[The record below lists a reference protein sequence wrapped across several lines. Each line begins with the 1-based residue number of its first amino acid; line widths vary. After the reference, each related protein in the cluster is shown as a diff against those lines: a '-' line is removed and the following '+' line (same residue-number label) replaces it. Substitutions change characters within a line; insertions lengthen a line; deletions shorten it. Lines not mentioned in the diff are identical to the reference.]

1 MKFLLIYFLVF
12 CNEISS
18 MEISSKKVF
27 SIQQERQTLIVKLGE
42 SFLLILP
49 NLGSGGYV
57 IREPPEFDPQKLT
70 LQKIEKN
77 PPSDPDKEGD
87 FGSFE
92 WTFRAIEEGFT
103 CLVVRASRPWE
114 KGKSPI
120 VIFEASV
127 QVKP

>member
-1 MKFLLIYFLVF
+1 
-12 CNEISS
+12 
-18 MEISSKKVF
+18 MERSSKKVF
-27 SIQQERQTLIVKLGE
+27 SIQQERQTLIVTLGE

-49 NLGSGGYV
+49 NPGSGGYV
-57 IREPPEFDPQKLT
+57 IREPPEFDPQKLI

-77 PPSDPDKEGD
+77 PPSDQRKEGY
-87 FGSFE
+87 FGNFE
-92 WTFRAIEEGFT
+92 WTFRAIEEGSSS
-103 CLVVRASRPWE
+103 LVIQASRPWE